1 MIALLKKTGLLW
13 TMLLAI
19 ACGDTAGNPIIGLDG
34 GGGATDAA
42 ALADVGGG
50 SDAASGLDGTMAP
63 DAVALEDSG
72 QFPDAAAPSD
82 AGAADTGE
90 VDAGAGDAGA
100 GDAGSAEDAG
110 TPLRLPRLVVS
121 SAQGIS
127 IWDRAHQLSADRA
140 ADVMLS
146 VGGPAGGVGPLAV
159 GSDRIFAAVNGA
171 SGGVVV
177 LEQASTLGG
186 AAAPLM
192 TMAGLQVSKLSVVQD
207 RLYAMS
213 TVAACAGP
221 SCIGLRVFDGAG
233 GLGAG
238 ATWRT
243 NLFHMWGQLPSFA
256 VLGPTARV
264 YAGQISG
271 AGLLVYGATSTRTG
285 DQPAS
290 FALDPGAYWALGV
303 EGDQLYAGG
312 DAEVGHSGVSIW
324 TGALS
329 ASGATA
335 PAVTLRSGF
344 PPGQI
349 FIADLAVRDDVLA
362 VPLRDRNSVLIYEHA
377 SQIRA
382 DRAPDAV
389 LTNPALSAPT
399 RVLFGAAGRLYVLDD
414 DGVLIFQPGL
424 VGWAFVAEIKTGL
437 TAPRDLALVE

>member
-1 MIALLKKTGLLW
+1 MIARFKKTGPLW
-13 TMLLAI
+13 TLLLAI

-34 GGGATDAA
+34 GGGALDAAAPADGGLGSDAAPGLDASLTPDAA
-42 ALADVGGG
+42 ALAD
-50 SDAASGLDGTMAP
+50 
-63 DAVALEDSG
+63 SG
-72 QFPDAAAPSD
+72 QIPDAAALSD
-82 AGAADTGE
+82 AGAPDTGE
-90 VDAGAGDAGA
+90 LDSGVGDAGAAGDAGA
-100 GDAGSAEDAG
+100 
-110 TPLRLPRLVVS
+110 PLRLPRLVVS
-121 SAQGIS
+121 SGEGIS
-127 IWDRAHQLSADRA
+127 LWDRANQLSADRP
-140 ADVMLS
+140 ADVRLS
-146 VGGPAGGVGPLAV
+146 VGGPAGGVGPLTV
-159 GSDRIFAAVNGA
+159 GSDRIFAAVTGG

-177 LEQASTLGG
+177 LDQASTLGG
-186 AAAPLM
+186 SAAPLM
-192 TMAGLQVSKLSVVQD
+192 TLAGLQVSKLSVVQD

-213 TVAACAGP
+213 TIAACAGL
-221 SCIGLRVFDGAG
+221 SCTGLRVFDGAG

-238 ATWRT
+238 STWRT

-264 YAGQISG
+264 FAGQISG
-271 AGLLVYGATSTRTG
+271 AGLLVYAATATRTG
-285 DQPAS
+285 DQSAS

-324 TGALS
+324 SGAMS
-329 ASGATA
+329 ASGPTA
-335 PAVTLRSGF
+335 PAVILRSGF

-362 VPLRDRNSVLIYEHA
+362 VPLRDRSSVLIYEHA

-389 LTNPALSAPT
+389 LTSPALSAPT
-399 RVLFGAAGRLYVLDD
+399 RVLFGASGRLYVLDD